1 MSLINGDSGSVSV
14 TSEFKLNDCVWR
26 LLVRGNGIVTCL
38 REINALDRNES
49 SESNDVV
56 CGGGSL
62 TWSATTSDGG
72 V

>member
-14 TSEFKLNDCVWR
+14 TSELKLNDCVWR

-38 REINALDRNES
+38 REINTLDRNES

-56 CGGGSL
+56 CDGGSL
-62 TWSATTSDGG
+62 T
-72 V
+72 